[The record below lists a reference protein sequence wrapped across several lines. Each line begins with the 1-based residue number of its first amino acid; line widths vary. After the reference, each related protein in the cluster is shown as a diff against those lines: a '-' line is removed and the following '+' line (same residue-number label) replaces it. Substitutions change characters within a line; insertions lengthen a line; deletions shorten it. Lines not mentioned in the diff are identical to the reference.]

1 MPNKQGETMSLDYN
15 NSIPLYIQLKERIE
29 QNIFD
34 GIYREK
40 IPSEREIMDEF
51 YVSRSTVR
59 QAVSELVD
67 DGVLEKRPGKGTFV
81 SMKPIDDWLGSLSST
96 SEIIERMGMKPGAK
110 VIQSEMVELAPHLQQ
125 IIGLTEAYHLKRIRY
140 ADDIPIG
147 IENNYYPVDIGEKL
161 SAFDLNNA
169 ALYDLLELKLG
180 VRMKEADQVIR
191 AGKVRQEDAGLL
203 GVSRSTSILNV
214 DRKLLD
220 VDGNFV
226 EFERAYYR
234 ADMYSFKIKVARNN
248 N

>member
-1 MPNKQGETMSLDYN
+1 MPLDYN
-15 NSIPLYIQLKERIE
+15 NSIPLYVQLKERIE

-34 GIYREK
+34 GIYNEK

-59 QAVSELVD
+59 QAIGELVS

-81 SMKPIDDWLGSLSST
+81 SMKPIDDWLGNLSST
-96 SEIIERMGMKPGAK
+96 SETIQRMGMEPGAK
-110 VIQSEMVELAPHLQQ
+110 VIQAEMVELAPHLEQ
-125 IIGLTEAYHLKRIRY
+125 ITGLTEAYHIKRIRY

-147 IENNYYPVDIGEKL
+147 IENNYYPVALGEKI
-161 SAFDLNNA
+161 SAYNLNDVT
-169 ALYDLLELKLG
+169 LYDLLELKLG
-180 VRMKEADQVIR
+180 VHTKEADQLIR
-191 AGKVRQEDAGLL
+191 AGKVKKEDAKLL
-203 GVSRSTSILNV
+203 GIPDSAPILNV
-214 DRKLLD
+214 DRKLID
-220 VDGNFV
+220 MDDRFV